1 MEHVDH
7 ILIVDDDREI
17 RELVGNYLKKNGLRT
32 SIVADGRQMRAF
44 LEANSVDLIVLD
56 IMMPGDDGLLLCREL
71 RAGKHR
77 NTPVLM
83 LTARNDETDRIIGL
97 EMGADDYLTKPFS
110 ARELLARINAVLRRT
125 RMLPPNLTI
134 SESSR
139 LLRFGQWRL
148 DTTARH
154 LLDNDGTLVALS
166 GAEYRLLRV
175 FLDHP
180 QRVLSREQLLNLTQ
194 GREADLFDRSIDL
207 LVSRLR
213 QRLGDD
219 AREPSC
225 IKTVRSEGYVFSLP
239 VQLLESPHEMAA
251 HPGLAS
257 GDDLFT
263 GLVLAYGLSFG
274 LQAYERYISS
284 RSMMLSNLEQDV
296 ATSVAIL
303 DRLPAAER
311 AAWLP
316 RLERRTYRYRLDQ
329 GLAGEAMASSDPPMA
344 AASIVKAI
352 GSDYR
357 LTFQEIPGPN
367 AHFQAHLNLADGA
380 P

>member
-139 LLRFGQWRL
+139 L
-148 DTTARH
+148 
-154 LLDNDGTLVALS
+154 
-166 GAEYRLLRV
+166 
-175 FLDHP
+175 
-180 QRVLSREQLLNLTQ
+180 
-194 GREADLFDRSIDL
+194 
-207 LVSRLR
+207 R

-239 VQLLESPHEMAA
+239 VQLLESP
-251 HPGLAS
+251 S
-257 GDDLFT
+257 
-263 GLVLAYGLSFG
+263 
-274 LQAYERYISS
+274 
-284 RSMMLSNLEQDV
+284 
-296 ATSVAIL
+296 
-303 DRLPAAER
+303 
-311 AAWLP
+311 
-316 RLERRTYRYRLDQ
+316 
-329 GLAGEAMASSDPPMA
+329 
-344 AASIVKAI
+344 
-352 GSDYR
+352 
-357 LTFQEIPGPN
+357 
-367 AHFQAHLNLADGA
+367 
-380 P
+380 